1 MRAAGLM
8 IRAGNPEKLRCVVFR
23 NFRKRAETYRRGKGG
38 IMFRPVFRRSC
49 MGGRKKRT
57 ACGSDLTEAS
67 FFGVKDD
74 APEAARKPD
83 FPEKRQKNS
92 PFGS

>member
-1 MRAAGLM
+1 MRGLSELLEEGGDVQ
-8 IRAGNPEKLRCVVFR
+8 A
-23 NFRKRAETYRRGKGG
+23 RKRRHHVSPRVPAELLGGPEEAYCLRERPDRG
-38 IMFRPVFRRSC
+38 
-49 MGGRKKRT
+49 
-57 ACGSDLTEAS
+57 A
-67 FFGVKDD
+67 FFGVTDD